1 LPEYPIIEVPSGSAK
16 ALEPLGAKPKFWF
29 KGDDGVPWLCKLVR
43 PNTGEDWAEIVA
55 AHVAELL
62 DLPHAHY
69 ALGVYEGHRCV
80 ISRSMI
86 PPGSSLIHGD
96 ELLTWLDPK
105 YPSESAPRHY
115 AEPSHTIEAVF
126 AALGRIWCGVP
137 LDWRTRETPRP
148 GDGED
153 VFAGYVIL
161 DTLIGNTDRHHQN
174 WAVLRESS
182 RIWRIAPTFDHASSL
197 GRELNDE
204 VRMNRMSTKD
214 RGFTP
219 EVYADRAVSGFF
231 DPENRVRP
239 LRTIDV
245 ARRLMD
251 SRPRI
256 AELWI
261 DRLSGI
267 GRENF
272 AELLDGLPLS
282 ICSGAARE
290 FALRIL
296 MHNRTRLV
304 ALRRPQ

>member
-1 LPEYPIIEVPSGSAK
+1 MPEYPIIEVPSGAAK
-16 ALEPLGAKPKFWF
+16 ALEPLGAKKKFWF
-29 KGDDGVPWLCKLVR
+29 VGADGGPWLCKLVR

-55 AHVAELL
+55 ARAAELL

-69 ALGVYEGHRCV
+69 GLGVYEGHRCV
-80 ISRSMI
+80 VSRSII

-96 ELLTWLDPK
+96 ELLRWLDPN
-105 YPSESAPRHY
+105 YPADSSPRRY
-115 AEPSHTIEAVF
+115 AEPSHTIEAAF
-126 AALGRIWCGVP
+126 AALGRVLCGVP
-137 LDWRTRETPRP
+137 LHWRTREIPQP
-148 GDGED
+148 ADGED
-153 VFAGYVIL
+153 LFAGYLIL

-204 VRMNRMSTKD
+204 VRMNRMTTKD

-219 EVYADRAVSGFF
+219 EAYADRAVSGFF
-231 DPENRVRP
+231 DPEDRIRP

-256 AELWI
+256 TELWI
-261 DRLSGI
+261 DRLSRVG
-267 GRENF
+267 GETF
-272 AELLDGLPLS
+272 AELFSGLPAS

-290 FALRIL
+290 FALRVL

-304 ALRRPQ
+304 ALKRSQ